1 MLEILNDFFESVL
14 KKRVKYFLFFLQM
27 ILIFVIGQYTFHLI
41 TEYVSFHQKLDQID
55 AKKNE
60 SYFAFQDQN
69 SDVMPDCSFQT
80 YQKFQKE
87 ISKLCNDTD
96 FSFGVSDIMLKSDK
110 IPDKF
115 ITFKDSKRKYFQATY
130 VSKNFLEYYHIKTNE
145 GTIFSRKDYEQISTD
160 LIPVLVGSSYGKYIK
175 KGQILDGKYKV
186 IGVLEQGASYLDT
199 QLNSDVVFM
208 DDQIVI
214 PMIYQAKEW
223 GGCYVNHLTFSTDD
237 KMVIKKVTK
246 LIQQYGF
253 KDYKIHSMKNQ
264 ISILKND
271 FWTEVSFVMMMNLIL
286 TIFCVISMISMLL
299 HLIEERKTEYGIR
312 MLCGASKQD
321 ICINI
326 MLPVGVITCIASIP
340 SIAMCKTLNQYLFQ
354 LITILL
360 MNFLLAVFPI
370 SYWLKKPIQE
380 MKKER

>member
-1 MLEILNDFFESVL
+1 MSV
-14 KKRVKYFLFFLQM
+14 
-27 ILIFVIGQYTFHLI
+27 G
-41 TEYVSFHQKLDQID
+41 VSR
-55 AKKNE
+55 
-60 SYFAFQDQN
+60 
-69 SDVMPDCSFQT
+69 
-80 YQKFQKE
+80 
-87 ISKLCNDTD
+87 NDTD

-110 IPDKF
+110 ISDKF

-186 IGVLEQGASYLDT
+186 IGVQEQGASYLDT

-208 DDQIVI
+208 DDQIAI

-223 GGCYVNHLTFSTDD
+223 EGCYVNHLTFSTDD

-326 MLPVGVITCIASIP
+326 MLPVGVITCIASVP

-370 SYWLKKPIQE
+370 SYWLKKPDYE
-380 MKKER
+380 MKSLALWFKILH